1 MAEKSKKDG
10 GQRYDWEKI
19 KRDYVSNPK
28 LSLRDISKKYG
39 IRQKTVF
46 DKSKA
51 DNWFATKKK
60 VQEEVSAKAIA
71 KATATKANKLANEM
85 LATEMLSSKLL
96 DALNDPEQ
104 FNRYVVQETESY
116 QDGTMKSET
125 VEKKFEKLDTKAMK
139 DIAQTLKAVEEMK
152 RGFYNIMK
160 AEQLERINIEKE
172 RLQLEKERLEWEKQK
187 QAERNGQT
195 DNGESYGVVL
205 MPPVLGGDK

>member
-1 MAEKSKKDG
+1 MANKKRAGKPNWNKIKQDYCTDPNLSLKKAAEKYG
-10 GQRYDWEKI
+10 
-19 KRDYVSNPK
+19 VSLK
-28 LSLRDISKKYG
+28 CIY
-39 IRQKTVF
+39 

-51 DNWFATKKK
+51 DNWFATKKETQ
-60 VQEEVSAKAIA
+60 VNISAKAIA
-71 KATATKANKLANEM
+71 KATEIKAARLANEM
-85 LATEMLSSKLL
+85 LATDMLSSKLL

-187 QAERNGQT
+187 QAERNGQM

-205 MPPVLGGDK
+205 MPPVLGGDS